1 MCTLSPTPGTLSA
14 TPANA
19 SESRRYH
26 RWVRRLGVADVV
38 LGVLLLALVLAA
50 GWSRNYRDFAFRLA
64 GDRPAL
70 ALFYYTTILLLLTRV
85 VSLGVDYALFLVE
98 HRYHLS
104 RQRLRGWMWDQAKGF
119 LLVFVVS
126 QALVQ
131 VVYLLIRWMPHWWWV
146 AGWLLFM
153 LLTVVVA
160 HVAPVVFFPIFFR
173 FRALDDVDLT
183 ERLTR
188 MGEKAG
194 ARIRGVYEWTLS
206 DRTRK
211 ANAALIGLGKTRRIV
226 LSDTLLATCTP
237 DEIEAILAHEVG
249 HHSSHHLLKAICFQG
264 AVAFFGFWSVKLAI
278 RWAEF
283 DWQHPLAQIDFANL
297 PLMILVATAVSV
309 AMVPV
314 MNAYSRFNERRA
326 DVYAWKTQGTV
337 EPFCSA
343 LEKLA
348 AQNLSEQEPSRL
360 VVWLFHSHPPIG
372 SRLRAARA
380 WQAAR
385 QQNPR

>member
-1 MCTLSPTPGTLSA
+1 MPPVGTA
-14 TPANA
+14 DVND
-19 SESRRYH
+19 SRQYN
-26 RWVRRLGVADVV
+26 RWVRRLGVADFV

-50 GWSRNYRDFAFRLA
+50 DWTSDYRNFAFHLA
-64 GDRPAL
+64 GDRYAL

-85 VSLGVDYALFLVE
+85 ISLGVDYGLFLIE

-104 RQRLRGWMWDQAKGF
+104 RQRLRGWMWDQAKSF

-131 VVYLLIRWMPHWWWV
+131 VVYMFIRWMPHWWWV

-153 LLTVVVA
+153 LLTVLVA
-160 HVAPVVFFPIFFR
+160 HVAPVLLFPLFFR
-173 FRALDDVDLT
+173 FRALDDQELT
-183 ERLTR
+183 ARLTR

-194 ARIRGVYEWTLS
+194 ARVRGVYEWTLS

-226 LSDTLLATCTP
+226 ISDTLLATCTP
-237 DEIEAILAHEVG
+237 DEIEAVLAHEVG
-249 HHSSHHLLKAICFQG
+249 HHSSNHLLKAICFQG
-264 AVAFFGFWSVKLAI
+264 AAAFFGFWCVKLAI

-297 PLMILVATAVSV
+297 PLMVLVATAVSV
-309 AMVPV
+309 ALVPV
-314 MNAYSRFNERRA
+314 MNAYSRFNECCA
-326 DVYAWKTQGTV
+326 DRYAWKMLGTS
-337 EPFCSA
+337 EHLCSA

-348 AQNLSEQEPSRL
+348 AQNLSEQEPSWL

-385 QQNPR
+385 QQNAR